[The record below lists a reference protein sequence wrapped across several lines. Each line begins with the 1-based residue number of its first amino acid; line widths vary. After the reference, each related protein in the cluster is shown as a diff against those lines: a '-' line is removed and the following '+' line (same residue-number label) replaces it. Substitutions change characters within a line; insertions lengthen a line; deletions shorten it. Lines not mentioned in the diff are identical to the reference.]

1 MVKIGMASIAAM
13 KMAFPPERFA
23 RDPDKADEEY
33 REIQQYM
40 MTYSN
45 KTIWNIF
52 WSANN
57 YAVPKAAPK
66 LDTQIQF
73 WVGTDEWGS
82 RFRDLKWIKQYLPQ
96 IEVVKIPNMMHGE
109 FVMMHP
115 EAFAEKALAFLG

>member
-1 MVKIGMASIAAM
+1 MRIH
-13 KMAFPPERFA
+13 
-23 RDPDKADEEY
+23 
-33 REIQQYM
+33 
-40 MTYSN
+40 TYSN
-45 KTIWNIF
+45 RTIWNIF

-57 YAVPKAAPK
+57 YAVPKAVPK